1 MVKKNS
7 QIVVVKLQ
15 GGLGNNLFQYA
26 AGKYLAL
33 KTNASLVL
41 DLSIIDF
48 GLTHHGYYLRYMFQD
63 FREINKSENFV
74 ISKKLHNLFS
84 RLIAKCAKKFVF
96 IRIIFTKLFNK
107 FYSNEIG
114 LDEQIE
120 QLKPP
125 ILIQGYFQTWKHVE
139 NLILSNNFTLNLF
152 LKSKWLLEMEKIA
165 MNIRPVVVHI
175 RRGDYDL
182 MNDEFGMLSTEY
194 YFKALDQLP
203 TELINKELW
212 IFSDD
217 IVIAKKMFKEY
228 KQRKKNFISMP
239 LVSNPAEIMYLMSL
253 GSGHIIANSTFS
265 YWGAYLSKNS
275 KIIIAPD
282 KWFKTWEDPKDLINP
297 RWIRVKSDWE

>member
-1 MVKKNS
+1 MINKNS

-26 AGKYLAL
+26 AAKYLAV
-33 KTNASLVL
+33 KSNASLVL
-41 DLSIIDF
+41 DLSIVNF

-63 FREINKSENFV
+63 FKEINKSENFMV
-74 ISKKLHNLFS
+74 PRKLHNLFS
-84 RLIAKCAKKFVF
+84 RFFAKCARKFVF
-96 IRIIFTKLFNK
+96 IRIISTKFFNK

-120 QLKPP
+120 NLKPP
-125 ILIQGYFQTWKHVE
+125 ILIQGYFQTWKYVE
-139 NLILSNNFTLNLF
+139 NLILSNNFTLNF
-152 LKSKWLLEMEKIA
+152 FIKSKWLLEMEKIA
-165 MNIRPVVVHI
+165 MNTRPVVVHI

-182 MNDEFGMLSTEY
+182 MNDEFGMLSIKY
-194 YFKALDQLP
+194 YLKAIDQLP
-203 TELINKELW
+203 LELINKELW

-217 IVIAKKMFKEY
+217 IVIAENMFKEY

-265 YWGAYLSKNS
+265 YWGAYLSMNS
-275 KIIIAPD
+275 KIIIAPE

-297 RWIRVKSDWE
+297 KWIRVESHWE